1 MSSKIKMK
9 KQHIVCDRLEFHC
22 GDHIDNDYKV
32 EKLLGAGTFGCVY
45 KVEGSDG
52 TPYALKLLKLWEI
65 PSDERAELLKRF
77 DMEYDTGTL
86 KANISYIPM
95 QRERLAATHISLWNF
110 ALVAI

>member
-1 MSSKIKMK
+1 METASLSSKIKMK

-52 TPYALKLLKLWEI
+52 TPYALKASEI
-65 PSDERAELLKRF
+65 
-77 DMEYDTGTL
+77 MGDTIGR
-86 KANISYIPM
+86 KSG
-95 QRERLAATHISLWNF
+95 AAQTFRYGI
-110 ALVAI
+110 